1 MKIFTTTVSTATS
14 GITSADTLVAIDE
27 LNSSSQA
34 PILNPTGT
42 LKAVLVTANSN
53 MAGGASNI
61 SGVTKLVLQGSGIP
75 TKTEIII
82 SGMGMRGTSVPSNT
96 QPAQYIPLNLKVT
109 PQAPIECYGVI
120 SNAGLSVTF
129 MTVTLIWSN

>member
-75 TKTEIII
+75 TKN
-82 SGMGMRGTSVPSNT
+82 RDY
-96 QPAQYIPLNLKVT
+96 YIR
-109 PQAPIECYGVI
+109 YGYER
-120 SNAGLSVTF
+120 N
-129 MTVTLIWSN
+129 